1 VRASARAN
9 LQGLA
14 AATCAALLVLAAA
27 SPAPARG
34 PIYVFV
40 DADGLAHFTNVPNDS
55 RYVPLDPAPPS
66 GRGVRLAPA
75 RWEYDGLI
83 GLAARQHR
91 VPPALVKAVIAA
103 ESKFDPRAVSRKGA
117 RGLMQLMPATAQSL
131 GVTDSL
137 RPDENV
143 DGGVRYLRSMIERYG
158 DLPRALA
165 AYNAG
170 PDAVDH
176 FGGVPP
182 YRETRDYVKRV
193 LTYYRAYHGHF
204 GR

>member
-1 VRASARAN
+1 MRASARAK
-9 LQGLA
+9 LEGLA
-14 AATCAALLVLAAA
+14 AATCAALLVLAVA

-34 PIYVFV
+34 PIYMFV
-40 DADGLAHFTNVPNDS
+40 DADGLVHFTNVPND
-55 RYVPLDPAPPS
+55 RRFVLMDPAPPS
-66 GRGVRLAPA
+66 EGGVSLAPA

-117 RGLMQLMPATAQSL
+117 LGLMQLMPATAESL
-131 GVTDSL
+131 GVTDPH
-137 RPDENV
+137 RPAENV

-170 PDAVDH
+170 PEAVDR
-176 FGGVPP
+176 FGGIPP
-182 YRETRDYVKRV
+182 YPETRDYVKRV
-193 LTYYRAYHGHF
+193 LTYYRAYHGDF

>member
-1 VRASARAN
+1 VRVSSGAK

-14 AATCAALLVLAAA
+14 AAACAAALALSLA

-34 PIYVFV
+34 RIYVFV
-40 DADGLAHFTNVPNDS
+40 DADGLAHFTNVPNDT
-55 RYVPLDPAPPS
+55 RYVPLAPEPPPE
-66 GRGVRLAPA
+66 RRARAAPT

-83 GLAARQHR
+83 GLAARQYR

-103 ESKFDPRAVSRKGA
+103 ESKFDPSAVSRKGA

-131 GVTDSL
+131 GVADPL

-143 DGGVRYLRSMIERYG
+143 DGGVRYLRRMIERYG

-170 PDAVDH
+170 PEAVDR
-176 FGGVPP
+176 FGGIPP

-193 LTYYRAYHGHF
+193 LTYYRAYHGDF

>member
-1 VRASARAN
+1 VRVSAGVK

-14 AATCAALLVLAAA
+14 AVACAAALVLAVA
-27 SPAPARG
+27 SPAPAQGR
-34 PIYVFV
+34 IYVFV
-40 DADGLAHFTNVPNDS
+40 DSDGLAHFTNVPNDR
-55 RYVPLDPAPPS
+55 RYVPLAPPPPPE
-66 GRGVRLAPA
+66 RPARIAPV

-83 GLAARQHR
+83 GLTARQHR

-103 ESKFDPRAVSRKGA
+103 ESKFNPRAVSRKGA
-117 RGLMQLMPATAQSL
+117 RGLMQLMPATARSL
-131 GVTDSL
+131 GVADPL

-143 DGGVRYLRSMIERYG
+143 DGGVRYLRRMIDRYG

-170 PDAVDH
+170 PEAVDR

-193 LTYYRAYHGHF
+193 LTYYRAYHGDF
-204 GR
+204 SR